1 MFDSTPSAG
10 AYRDDLLAGTQPR
23 HRAEAQRRLPRLS
36 VVHLKHRKVAAG
48 GDAGDPRCIRFL
60 AQCESHRRLP
70 TNDMRVREHDIRPNE
85 ETGAP
90 SLARLNR
97 HDRRK
102 RLRNNVLERRW
113 CRWRCS
119 HPPANVGRRAS
130 GREIHERITCRDRC
144 GTRPRGAITVGLT
157 LATRPT
163 GCPTAPCVRQ
173 RRTRLQRSGRGRR
186 RVRIQPGGRLRP
198 RRPEGNRGQ
207 PEAQQKADQEEEYTA
222 TSGRGRVLVRGARFH
237 RSRVARPENPH
248 RQASTRC
255 GTWRPHEGQ
264 CQTDRAEGFTDVGP
278 SGRSP
283 YRATGAAASGRR
295 AGEAPTGDGASH
307 RKRAGFAG
315 RPLRIA
321 RGTEATD

>member
-1 MFDSTPSAG
+1 MTRAVYVFSPNASRTDDCSPTTCAFVSTTSG
-10 AYRDDLLAGTQPR
+10 RT
-23 HRAEAQRRLPRLS
+23 
-36 VVHLKHRKVAAG
+36 K
-48 GDAGDPRCIRFL
+48 
-60 AQCESHRRLP
+60 
-70 TNDMRVREHDIRPNE
+70 

-102 RLRNNVLERRW
+102 RLRDNVLKRRW

-119 HPPANVGRRAS
+119 HPPVDVGRRAS
-130 GREIHERITCRDRC
+130 GREIHERVTCRDRC

-222 TSGRGRVLVRGARFH
+222 TSGPGRVLVRGARLH
-237 RSRVARPENPH
+237 RSRVARPEKS
-248 RQASTRC
+248 ASTDLYALR
-255 GTWRPHEGQ
+255 HL
-264 CQTDRAEGFTDVGP
+264 
-278 SGRSP
+278 
-283 YRATGAAASGRR
+283 AAAREAVPNRPGRR
-295 AGEAPTGDGASH
+295 IHGCGAFGSIFISGN
-307 RKRAGFAG
+307 RRRSF
-315 RPLRIA
+315 R
-321 RGTEATD
+321 